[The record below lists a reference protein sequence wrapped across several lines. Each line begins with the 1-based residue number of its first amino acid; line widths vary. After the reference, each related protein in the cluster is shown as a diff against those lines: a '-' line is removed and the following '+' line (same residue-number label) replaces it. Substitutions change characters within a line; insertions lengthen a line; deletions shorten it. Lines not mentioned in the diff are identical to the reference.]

1 VSRMYSYKQNINRVQ
16 EMLNGFVKTKVIDI
30 KQLTKLDSLIK
41 QSEQD
46 QIRTL
51 NSSLPLDIQ
60 RTMFGAV
67 RNMNTSIKGMKERLR
82 TASLRH
88 ENPTTAEQ
96 ALEMMEIL
104 SNVAYCI
111 DAYSNER
118 RITDVKDI
126 EKLSRI
132 LYRKAKHFGFSEDPQ
147 TQLRDAGITVSQVE
161 SFIDHFDN
169 NLSQEID
176 IEEEVHSNLESSN

>member
-1 VSRMYSYKQNINRVQ
+1 MYSYKQELNRIQ
-16 EMLNGFVKTKVIDI
+16 EMLNNFVKTKVIDV

-60 RTMFGAV
+60 RIMFGAV
-67 RNMNTSIKGMKERLR
+67 RNMNTSLKGIKERLR
-82 TASLRH
+82 SASLRH
-88 ENPTTAEQ
+88 ENPTTAQQ

-104 SNVAYCI
+104 SNVAYSI
-111 DAYSNER
+111 DAYTNER

-132 LYRKAKHFGFSEDPQ
+132 LYRKAKSFGFSEDQQ
-147 TQLRDAGITVSQVE
+147 TQLTEAGITASQVE
-161 SFIDHFDN
+161 SFIDHFGN
-169 NLSQEID
+169 NLSQELD

>member
-1 VSRMYSYKQNINRVQ
+1 MYSYKQDIIQ
-16 EMLNGFVKTKVIDI
+16 IQSMLNGFVKTKVIDV
-30 KQLTKLDSLIK
+30 KQLTKMDSLIK

-51 NSSLPLDIQ
+51 NSSLPLDTQ

-67 RNMNTSIKGMKERLR
+67 RNLNTSIKGMKERLK
-82 TASLRH
+82 TASVRH

-111 DAYSNER
+111 DAFTNER

-132 LYRKAKHFGFSEDPQ
+132 LYRKAKSFGFSEDQQ
-147 TQLRDAGITVSQVE
+147 TQLRDAGITESQVE

-169 NLSQEID
+169 NLSQELD
-176 IEEEVHSNLESSN
+176 IEEEVQSNRESSN